1 MTSIKGLGTKSLGRR
16 AVLKGIAAA
25 GAAGAASFSGLRP
38 AFSAPK
44 TIKIGLVMPQT
55 GALAFFCEHIPFVLG
70 QVKKATGGNLD
81 IGGTK
86 HPFEIVVRDSQSSPN
101 RAAEVTQD
109 LILNEGVNLI
119 ATFATPE
126 TVNPVSDQCE
136 LNGVPCVSN
145 DAPLEPYFFGRHGD
159 PKKGFEW
166 TYHFFFSG
174 DELVN
179 CLVPFWNRLDT
190 NKKIGGLWPN
200 DGDGIAQSKGFPP
213 VMEKA
218 GYTVIDP
225 GRFDMPASN
234 YNAQIGAF
242 KAAGCDIV
250 SGVVPPP
257 EMTTFWNG
265 CAQQG
270 YKPKAVYM
278 GKALEFPAGI
288 APLGARAEGLTT
300 EVWWSPFHPYSSS
313 MNGQTS
319 KELADAYEAES
330 GRQWSQPLGFRH
342 SLFEVALDTLK
353 RAQDLDSPESIRD
366 ALKATKLKTI
376 VGPID
381 FATGPLPN
389 CSLTPLVMAQWR
401 KGKKYPFDIV
411 IVDNSKFPEIPVG
424 GEPEPIPYA

>member
-1 MTSIKGLGTKSLGRR
+1 
-16 AVLKGIAAA
+16 
-25 GAAGAASFSGLRP
+25 
-38 AFSAPK
+38 
-44 TIKIGLVMPQT
+44 
-55 GALAFFCEHIPFVLG
+55 
-70 QVKKATGGNLD
+70 
-81 IGGTK
+81 
-86 HPFEIVVRDSQSSPN
+86 
-101 RAAEVTQD
+101 
-109 LILNEGVNLI
+109 
-119 ATFATPE
+119 
-126 TVNPVSDQCE
+126 
-136 LNGVPCVSN
+136 
-145 DAPLEPYFFGRHGD
+145 
-159 PKKGFEW
+159 
-166 TYHFFFSG
+166 
-174 DELVN
+174 
-179 CLVPFWNRLDT
+179 
-190 NKKIGGLWPN
+190 
-200 DGDGIAQSKGFPP
+200 
-213 VMEKA
+213 
-218 GYTVIDP
+218 
-225 GRFDMPASN
+225 
-234 YNAQIGAF
+234 
-242 KAAGCDIV
+242 
-250 SGVVPPP
+250 
-257 EMTTFWNG
+257 
-265 CAQQG
+265 
-270 YKPKAVYM
+270 M

-366 ALKATKLKTI
+366 ALKTTKLKTI